1 MNKSGIVLII
11 IGCVFL
17 ANNFGLLQFEWLR
30 QWWPLILI
38 AVGLLL
44 AAAYGVGL
52 SADAAV
58 VACAERNGGRVL
70 TFDRRDFDVIAR
82 EVPITLVPEIP
93 S

>member
-38 AVGLLL
+38 
-44 AAAYGVGL
+44 GVGVY
-52 SADAAV
+52 SIVNHKPADKSSSGTDKPQA
-58 VACAERNGGRVL
+58 
-70 TFDRRDFDVIAR
+70 
-82 EVPITLVPEIP
+82 
-93 S
+93 